1 MLVLCSFVFDVE
13 SGARKD
19 HQKHHHSEHYYACL
33 KPVSIWILPSLCS
46 RQLYYYFR
54 AYSCFELNES
64 TGFLLNEPA
73 GVLYANPIALCLP
86 IYRFLRCLRGEY
98 VPRSPQRGLSEGV
111 KVVAEG
117 ATTLVKQRAVLVK
130 FLSPGSCGSNNLQ
143 ETMGW
148 DLTDAMFVT
157 YVVAS
162 TNVPSTVSGAVG
174 VGNVGAADERG
185 LWNVKSASAASAA
198 DIVVTADVGTE
209 TYVGDTVRV
218 GLYASERPSTG
229 VGAVGAGI
237 VFSIGAPSGS
247 VEVRGSDAGDGVG
260 ASFGVA
266 QLDLQR
272 SAQLTL
278 QLTLQRPAQLTLQLT
293 SPTGSSVV

>member
-1 MLVLCSFVFDVE
+1 MCLLVLCSFVFDVE

-98 VPRSPQRGLSEGV
+98 VPRLPQRGLSEGV

-130 FLSPGSCGSNNLQ
+130 
-143 ETMGW
+143 
-148 DLTDAMFVT
+148 
-157 YVVAS
+157 
-162 TNVPSTVSGAVG
+162 
-174 VGNVGAADERG
+174 
-185 LWNVKSASAASAA
+185 
-198 DIVVTADVGTE
+198 
-209 TYVGDTVRV
+209 
-218 GLYASERPSTG
+218 
-229 VGAVGAGI
+229 
-237 VFSIGAPSGS
+237 
-247 VEVRGSDAGDGVG
+247 
-260 ASFGVA
+260 
-266 QLDLQR
+266 
-272 SAQLTL
+272 
-278 QLTLQRPAQLTLQLT
+278 
-293 SPTGSSVV
+293 